1 MIDSAEDTPFI
12 NCNTAI
18 NRNDII
24 SRSVTKIASFLS
36 TDSSARERE
45 INKTDTMEK
54 LSYLAPR
61 QGRTVRPVRV
71 FSQCQCCFT
80 STK

>member
-36 TDSSARERE
+36 TDSSERERE
-45 INKTDTMEK
+45 IEARRLRLSINKTVK
-54 LSYLAPR
+54 
-61 QGRTVRPVRV
+61 
-71 FSQCQCCFT
+71 
-80 STK
+80 